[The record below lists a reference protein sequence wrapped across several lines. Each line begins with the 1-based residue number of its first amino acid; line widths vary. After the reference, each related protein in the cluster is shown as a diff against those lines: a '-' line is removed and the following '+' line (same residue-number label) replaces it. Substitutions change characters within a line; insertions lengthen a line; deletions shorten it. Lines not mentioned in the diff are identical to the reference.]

1 MNFMCFFIAYL
12 QIARLRNQGISK
24 NRTISNNLKREIVG
38 YSAKQTDNCGF
49 FCNEKAPGKPGR
61 LTVGIGR
68 INISAD
74 KLGRSVIIIQL

>member
-1 MNFMCFFIAYL
+1 MRFFIAFL

-24 NRTISNNLKREIVG
+24 NRTISNNLKREIVEIF
-38 YSAKQTDNCGF
+38 AKQAENSGF

>member
-1 MNFMCFFIAYL
+1 MCFFIAYL

-24 NRTISNNLKREIVG
+24 IFQIIYNERLSG